1 VKTGPCA
8 PAGCGQPRLAGC
20 NGPVLAVE
28 WDPPMYDGG
37 ANLVAYRVWVRPF
50 SATDAD
56 PSDWAIQVFSETF
69 FWGGISQIPKI
80 LQHGIISKGLPESMF
95 PCFFLNLSPFPGDW
109 LEVGH
114 VKHSSGVQRAEI
126 HTEDLDPSIGRGLDT
141 KIMQTHVK

>member
-1 VKTGPCA
+1 MQIPVTWPFKYSVK
-8 PAGCGQPRLAGC
+8 
-20 NGPVLAVE
+20 
-28 WDPPMYDGG
+28 
-37 ANLVAYRVWVRPF
+37 PF
-50 SATDAD
+50 
-56 PSDWAIQVFSETF
+56 FL
-69 FWGGISQIPKI
+69 GGISQIPKI

-141 KIMQTHVK
+141 KIMQTPVKYLPNQYQHIV